1 MIQLN
6 FSKSLNTILII
17 SFSTLLVSGCHP
29 TKVQNEEKSSQILI
43 DTIATELLQT
53 KIDTL
58 TIKSDYFLLNGK
70 LRYWHHFLT
79 IYDDSYYDILMQ
91 LKDKATDL
99 VLLEYEFSPKYNEDY
114 DYKSVDYFA
123 NINKNHFRDLNFD
136 GFLDFYIYS
145 HGSMPMTSS
154 TNIYLFNPQ
163 NQLFEYS
170 EILTDNSI
178 EEVDSLRRI
187 LTTTSFNMET
197 SYQKKH
203 FFDQKGNFL
212 FSEFRSETDIEVA
225 DTFIKKVVYY
235 EKIVNGEVKISKI
248 DTLLAD

>member
-1 MIQLN
+1 M
-6 FSKSLNTILII
+6 KILMKLFLIVFI
-17 SFSTLLVSGCHP
+17 LACQPRKL
-29 TKVQNEEKSSQILI
+29 KNESYSSQTAI
-43 DTIATELLQT
+43 DTVATEELEAEQLPT

-58 TIKSDYFLLNGK
+58 TLKSEPFLLNGK

-79 IYDDSYYDILMQ
+79 VYGDAEYNIFMQ
-91 LKDKATDL
+91 LKDKNSEV
-99 VLLEYEFSPKYNEDY
+99 VLLEYEFSPKYYEDY
-114 DYKSVDYFA
+114 DYKSADYFIK
-123 NINKNHFRDLNFD
+123 INKNRFRDLNFD

-154 TNIYLFNPQ
+154 TNIYIFNPA
-163 NQLFEYS
+163 NQLFENS
-170 EILTDNSI
+170 ETLTDNSI

-203 FFDQKGNFL
+203 FFDQKGNLL

-235 EKIVNGEVKISKI
+235 EKLVNGEVKISKI